1 MKIKSLKLKNF
12 KNYSDEEFT
21 FSENINVICGE
32 NAQGKTN
39 LLDALFYIS
48 CVKPI
53 NAKKERDLIKFGED
67 FAKIEAVAESEE
79 RELNILIDITS
90 APRRIFVNGIRNKK
104 VTDYIGSIK
113 TVLFTPDD
121 LSMIKEGPSLRRRFL
136 NIAISQLK
144 PNYVYALSRYNKIL
158 EQKKALLKQE
168 IVDETLLDIYN
179 EKLSQQGEIIIRY
192 RRDFIEKLNIK
203 AVKIHNEMSNSR
215 EKLQIVYKTDR
226 YIDEN
231 SHISDA
237 LYRHMSDRKKAEI
250 ESASSL
256 VGPHRDDLEFLIS
269 DISAKDFASQ
279 GQIRTA
285 ILSTK
290 LAEREVFYELC
301 GEYPILLL
309 DDVLSELD
317 SNRQNFVLNKINC
330 GQVFIT
336 SCENLFSTTLKAGKL
351 FTIDKG
357 KSISDK
363 EF

>member
-1 MKIKSLKLKNF
+1 MKVTSLKLKNF
-12 KNYSDEEFT
+12 KNYEEESFS

-39 LLDALFYIS
+39 LLEALFYLS

-53 NAKKERDLIKFGED
+53 NVKKEKDLIKFGEN
-67 FAKIEAVAESEE
+67 FSKIEAVAETEG
-79 RELNILIDITS
+79 RELEIVFDITS
-90 APRRIFVNGIRNKK
+90 SPRRIFINGIKNQK

-121 LSMIKEGPSLRRRFL
+121 LSMIKEGPALRRRFL

-158 EQKKALLKQE
+158 EQKNALLKQE
-168 IVDETLLDIYN
+168 KIDDTLLDIYN
-179 EKLSQQGEIIIRY
+179 EKLASQGAVIIKY
-192 RRDFIEKLNIK
+192 RREFTDEVSVEAGL
-203 AVKIHNEMSNSR
+203 IHNEMSNSH
-215 EKLQIVYKTDR
+215 EILQMVYKTDR
-226 YIDEN
+226 YIDEKL
-231 SHISDA
+231 SIEEA
-237 LYRHMSDRKKAEI
+237 LYKHMSDRRVAEI
-250 ESASSL
+250 ESQSSL
-256 VGPHRDDLEFLIS
+256 VGPHRDDLEFLIAGV
-269 DISAKDFASQ
+269 SAKDFASQ

-285 ILSTK
+285 ILSIK
-290 LAEREVFYELC
+290 LAEREVFYKTS

-317 SNRQNFVLNKINC
+317 STRQNFVLNKINC

-336 SCENLFSTTLKAGKL
+336 SCENLFSTSLEKGKI
-351 FTIDKG
+351 FTIKKG
-357 KSISDK
+357 SLISDK

>member
-1 MKIKSLKLKNF
+1 MKITSLKLKNF
-12 KNYSDEEFT
+12 KNYEEESFS

-39 LLDALFYIS
+39 LLEALFYLS

-53 NAKKERDLIKFGED
+53 NVKKEKDLIKFGKN
-67 FAKIEAVAESEE
+67 FSKIEAVAETEG
-79 RELNILIDITS
+79 RELEIIFDITS
-90 APRRIFVNGIRNKK
+90 SPRRIFVNGIKNQK

-121 LSMIKEGPSLRRRFL
+121 LSMIKEGPALRRRFL

-158 EQKKALLKQE
+158 EQKNALLKQE
-168 IVDETLLDIYN
+168 KIDDTLLDIYN
-179 EKLSQQGEIIIRY
+179 EKLASQGAIIIKY
-192 RRDFIEKLNIK
+192 RQEFTDEVSKEASL
-203 AVKIHNEMSNSR
+203 IHNEMSNGR
-215 EKLQIVYKTDR
+215 EILQIVYKKDR
-226 YIDEN
+226 YIDEKV
-231 SHISDA
+231 SIGEA
-237 LYRHMSDRKKAEI
+237 LYKHMSERKIAEI
-250 ESASSL
+250 ESQSSL
-256 VGPHRDDLEFLIS
+256 VGPHRDDLEFLIAGV
-269 DISAKDFASQ
+269 SAKDFASQ

-290 LAEREVFYELC
+290 LAEREVFYKTS

-317 SNRQNFVLNKINC
+317 STRQNFVLNKINC

-336 SCENLFSTTLKAGKL
+336 SCENLFSTSL
-351 FTIDKG
+351 DKG
-357 KSISDK
+357 KIFTIEKGSLISDK

>member
-12 KNYSDEEFT
+12 KNYNSEEFS

-67 FAKIEAVAESEE
+67 FSKIEALAEAEK
-79 RELNILIDITS
+79 RELDILIDITK
-90 APRRIFVNGIRNKK
+90 APRKIFVNGIRKQK
-104 VTDYIGSIK
+104 VTEYIGSVK

-144 PNYVYALSRYNKIL
+144 PNYVHALSIYNKIL
-158 EQKKALLKQE
+158 EQKNALLKQE
-168 IVDETLLDIYN
+168 NINDTLLDIYN
-179 EKLSQQGEIIIRY
+179 EKLSKQGESIIKY
-192 RRDFIEKLNIK
+192 RLEFVSRVNKK
-203 AVKIHNEMSNSR
+203 AAEIHNEMSNGR
-215 EKLQIVYKTDR
+215 EKLQIIYKTDR
-226 YIDEN
+226 YIGEN
-231 SHISDA
+231 SNIFDA
-237 LYRHMSDRKKAEI
+237 LYKHMSDRKTAEI
-250 ESASSL
+250 ESNSSL
-256 VGPHRDDLEFLIS
+256 VGPHRDDLEFLIGE
-269 DISAKDFASQ
+269 ISAKDFASQ

-290 LAEREVFYELC
+290 LAEREVFYDLC

-336 SCENLFSTTLKAGKL
+336 SCENLFSTVLEKGKL
-351 FTIDKG
+351 FTIERG
-357 KSISDK
+357 KCINDK